1 MAGFTIKGI
10 TDDTDTCECCGTR
23 IKRAVALMPLD
34 IDGNEDGDV
43 VYYGSTCAGR
53 ALGRKT
59 AWVTGQARAA
69 QAKWEAD
76 AERAREWLAAYE
88 PVEFAGVR
96 EQFRV
101 FVRERNNTVR
111 AGDTVTASVAR
122 LLAHA
127 RAILAAGI

>member
-10 TDDTDTCECCGTR
+10 TDETDRCECCGTR

-53 ALGRKT
+53 ALRVKT

-76 AERAREWLAAYE
+76 ADRAREWLAAYE
-88 PVEFAGVR
+88 PVENASVR
-96 EQFRV
+96 EKFRV
-101 FVRERNNTVR
+101 FVLERNNPLR
-111 AGDTVTASVAR
+111 AGETVSSAVAG